1 MNIQEYFNEFMQ
13 DIYARSGASE
23 ETDSIVF
30 TERMCEFLVDEAIID
45 EYAVVGYK
53 KDNLGIRVDAWQ
65 FSDDAEVL
73 RLFISDFRSGS
84 ELRSLTQTDVLNDFK
99 KLERFFSRSI
109 KSNFSQLM
117 EESDPAFG
125 LAHTIYEKTDD
136 ISKVHFI
143 LLSNA
148 ELSTRVQSLDDIEI
162 QGFKCTYDIWDL
174 SRLFRIESSGKA
186 KEDMIVDFH
195 DYYPDGIPCLTA
207 FTGTRD
213 YESYLLVIP
222 GNMIADLYD
231 RYGERLL
238 EQNVRTFLQFR
249 GNVNKGLRNTI
260 LNEPHM
266 FFAYNNGLAATAE
279 SIEFQDGNTSISSV
293 TNLQIVNG
301 GQTMA
306 SIFTAKKKSKADLAN
321 VYVQMK
327 LSIIPIDHVESVVPK
342 ISEYAN
348 TQNKVNA
355 ADFFS
360 NHPFHLRIEDFS
372 RRLWAPSPE
381 GGIRESHWF
390 YERAR
395 GQYANAQ
402 ANLTG
407 AQQKQFIAK
416 YPRNQMFTKTD
427 LAKYE
432 LSFDMFPHIV
442 SLGAQKCFARFASEI
457 SKEWEKREEKFNQL
471 YFRRLIAKA
480 VLFKFLDKTIL
491 KQPWYGGGFKANI
504 VTYSIAK
511 LLLMVSQTGK
521 YLDLLRIWNQ
531 QRLSKVLEE
540 QLLVIAEAVNDQI
553 QKTPP
558 EITNVTEWCKRETCW
573 YQVKQMH
580 LSLSQEL
587 INELV
592 DEEEN
597 AYIEKDAEKSQRI
610 DNGINVQVY
619 VVEKGADYW
628 KTVIEWN
635 NANQILSPMELS
647 ILNVACKMP
656 EIIPSEKQ
664 AGILVKL
671 EEKVIEEGFPASQ

>member
-1 MNIQEYFNEFMQ
+1 MNIQEYYNEFMQ
-13 DIYARSGASE
+13 DIYARSGVSE
-23 ETDSIVF
+23 EIDSIAF
-30 TERMCEFLVDEAIID
+30 TERMCEFLIDEAIID

-65 FSDDAEVL
+65 INEDAEVL
-73 RLFISDFRSGS
+73 RLFISDFRSGDK
-84 ELRSLTQTDVLNDFK
+84 LLSLTQTDVLNDFK

-125 LAHTIYEKTDD
+125 LAHTIYRKASD

-143 LLSNA
+143 LLSNG
-148 ELSTRVQSLDDIEI
+148 ELSTRVQQLDDKEL
-162 QGFKCTYDIWDL
+162 QGFICTYDIWDL

-186 KEDMIVDFH
+186 KEDMVVDLH
-195 DYYPDGIPCLTA
+195 EYYPDGIPCLSA

-213 YESYLLVIP
+213 YESYLLVMP
-222 GNMIADLYD
+222 GDMIADLYD
-231 RYGERLL
+231 RYGEQLL

-249 GNVNKGLRNTI
+249 GNVNRGLRNTL

-266 FFAYNNGLAATAE
+266 FFAYNNGLSATAE
-279 SIEFQDGNTSISSV
+279 SVEFQDGNTRISSI

-306 SIFTAKKKSKADLAN
+306 SIFAAKKKSKADLSN

-327 LSIIPIDHVESVVPK
+327 LSIIPVDYVESVVPK

-395 GQYANAQ
+395 GQYANTQ
-402 ANLTG
+402 VNLTS
-407 AQQKQFIAK
+407 AQQKQFSTT
-416 YPRNQMFTKTD
+416 YPRSQMFVKTD

-432 LSFDMFPHIV
+432 QSYNMLPHIV
-442 SLGAQKCFARFASEI
+442 SLGAQKNFARYASEI
-457 SKEWEKREEKFNQL
+457 GKEWERREEQFNQL
-471 YFRRLIAKA
+471 YFKRLIAKA
-480 VLFKFLDKTIL
+480 IIFKFLDKGIL
-491 KQPWYGGGFKANI
+491 KEPWYGGGFKANI
-504 VTYSIAK
+504 VTYSFAK
-511 LLLMVSQTGK
+511 LMLMISGTGK
-521 YLDLLRIWNQ
+521 YLDLLKIWNQ
-531 QRLSKVLEE
+531 QKLSKVLEE
-540 QLLVIAEAVNDQI
+540 QLLVIAETVNEKI
-553 QKTPP
+553 QQTPP

-580 LSLSQEL
+580 LLLSQEL
-587 INELV
+587 INELI
-592 DEEEN
+592 DEEDN
-597 AYIEKDAEKSQRI
+597 AYVEKDAEKSQKI
-610 DNGINVQVY
+610 DNGINIQSH
-619 VVEKGADYW
+619 VVNKGADYW
-628 KTVIEWN
+628 ETIKEWN
-635 NANQILSPMELS
+635 NTKQILSPMELS

-656 EIIPSEKQ
+656 ATIPSERQ

-671 EEKVIEEGFPASQ
+671 EEKVIEEGYPAL